1 MQDVGLVPVIAVE
14 DPARRLHNLTIARAL
29 ELRRTAS
36 ALRVVNQLLD
46 MVKNKADQLRRG
58 NWVLQCDVISDSFQI
73 AKRRLRPDY
82 ISHLARHFLACECV
96 ATRHSANACSYRK
109 RVVKGKTWAVSVGR
123 GGRRAFKK
131 KIKKKK

>member
-46 MVKNKADQLRRG
+46 MVKNTADQLRRG

-73 AKRRLRPDY
+73 AKRRLRSDE
-82 ISHLARHFLACECV
+82 RRVGQECV
-96 ATRHSANACSYRK
+96 STCRSRWSPY
-109 RVVKGKTWAVSVGR
+109 T
-123 GGRRAFKK
+123 KK
-131 KIKKKK
+131 KNTKK